1 MGSKRIS
8 KGAPT
13 LKFLKIMIA
22 TKRREV
28 IFLSMKSWLSKASNG
43 LALFAACGAM
53 SSCSLFGGGKY
64 ASQTEVETEVPESLE
79 HGKPSKGPSASE
91 ASTYAS
97 SAGVP
102 ATSNLIDSPEG
113 DPPPVT
119 SPSTTSSGTPGKPG
133 GASLVGLSQ
142 DNAKDLIDIPKP
154 EFNDISV
161 HNTRPP
167 AEMLSLGPPPK
178 PARAVLGANTPP
190 SRPAHE
196 TPEPPK
202 TEPAAPEVANAPA
215 ALKNEPETAVPLLH
229 SGGGLSDFYQN
240 IHKEILESSAAVT
253 KAPAGSPATTP
264 SDETLAVPPP
274 PPGDYAA
281 PPSIPPKK

>member
-1 MGSKRIS
+1 
-8 KGAPT
+8 
-13 LKFLKIMIA
+13 
-22 TKRREV
+22 
-28 IFLSMKSWLSKASNG
+28 MKSWLSKASNG

-79 HGKPSKGPSASE
+79 HGKPSRGPSASE
-91 ASTYAS
+91 ASAYAS

-102 ATSNLIDSPEG
+102 TTSNMMDSPEG
-113 DPPPVT
+113 DPPPVL
-119 SPSTTSSGTPGKPG
+119 PPPAPSSGTPGKPG

-142 DNAKDLIDIPKP
+142 DNARDLIDIPKP

-178 PARAVLGANTPP
+178 PARAVLGAAAPP
-190 SRPAHE
+190 AKPPHE

-202 TEPAAPEVANAPA
+202 TEAAAPEVASAPA
-215 ALKNEPETAVPLLH
+215 ALKSEPESAVPLLH
-229 SGGGLSDFYQN
+229 SGGGLSDFYQS
-240 IHKEILESSAAVT
+240 IHKEILESSAAVS
-253 KAPAGSPATTP
+253 KAPAGTPATTP